1 MTTLPIPYIRGA
13 DCLERKVELSGT
25 TTIGRAIDNDI
36 VLDDEAVSQCHA
48 MLFMHSDGVL
58 LIDLESTN
66 STFVNGVHV
75 LPDAPV
81 RLTHG
86 DLVTIGRQVL
96 RFEAPHAVCL
106 AAPSPC

>member
-1 MTTLPIPYIRGA
+1 MTALPILYIPA
-13 DCLERKVELSGT
+13 SDCLERKVELTGT
-25 TTIGRAIDNDI
+25 TTIGRDDDNDI

-58 LIDLESTN
+58 LLDLESTN
-66 STFVNGVHV
+66 STFVNGVTV

-86 DLVTIGRQVL
+86 DRVAIGRKVL
-96 RFEAPHAVCL
+96 RYEARSWHE
-106 AAPSPC
+106 